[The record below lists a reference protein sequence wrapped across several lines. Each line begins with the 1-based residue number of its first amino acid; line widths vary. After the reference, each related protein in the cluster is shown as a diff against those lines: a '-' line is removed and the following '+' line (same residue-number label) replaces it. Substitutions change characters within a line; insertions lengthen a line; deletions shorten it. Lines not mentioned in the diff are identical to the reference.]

1 MRSPLEIRYR
11 FGPLERRGWIGALRP
26 GQLAILSTAVFL
38 TILAVQALKSGV
50 GLFLGVLILSFG
62 ALLTFVPLYGR
73 PLNEWVPVIGVFM
86 ARKATGRSRFR
97 SRAPEAGTRFAGG
110 DEAVK
115 LPDSIGRVE
124 LLAFPFRGVELGV
137 LADRTNHTFS
147 AVIQAR
153 ARSFVLLDPVDKA
166 HRLAGWAG
174 VIAGLAREGSPISR
188 VQWIERTAPDDPD
201 ALSRY
206 LREAIDPSIGL
217 DALPLQSYLRL
228 THAAAPV
235 TEQHELYIVLQ
246 VNASKAGRAI
256 KQAGGKDT
264 GACMVLAREL
274 ETMARR
280 LESAEVEVLH
290 ALGPRRLAAT
300 IRLSYD
306 PHARANLARLD
317 SVDPNRS
324 GVSPR
329 NAWPMRAE
337 EHWSYYRTNDVVHAT
352 YWIAEWPR
360 IDVGPD
366 FLAPLLVQ
374 TRSMRTVAVT
384 MEPVPPLKAM
394 RAVGFAKTAEP
405 GRRREPPRAGA
416 RRRPRRRPL
425 LRLHHRHRRQPRSP
439 RRSHRRGRAR
449 RRPVP
454 PGTPAL
460 RRRTG
465 THLLL
470 HAANG
475 PRPEMRI
482 KPRRPAHRVT
492 TAHLQAAYP
501 FISEG
506 GLGSEGV
513 YIGRD
518 VFGGSFCYDAW
529 SLYGKE
535 ITGPNMLVIGQ
546 IGYAKSSLVKTFLWR
561 QLLFGRTAWV
571 IDPKGEYDALAAMC
585 GVEPIRFASGG
596 SLRLNPLD
604 PMIGGD
610 AQLALLRSISGVMLG
625 RNLRPEE
632 DACLERAHDE
642 AVVEAARR
650 NSQPIIPQ
658 VVNRLLEPSDAT
670 AHELRTSTVRLAED
684 GRQLALSLRRM
695 GAGDLRGMFDGPTSP
710 GLDLSGRL
718 VVFNLREVKDEARP
732 ILMACTAA
740 WLQGSWARNDG
751 VRRIVVLDEAWVVLR
766 HLAIARWLRESWKLA
781 RQYGVQNIA
790 VMHRLSDLTAA
801 GDSGSE
807 QVQLAKGL
815 LEDSETRVIYRQS
828 PGEVEQARELLGLTQ
843 TEVEQIPM
851 LERGEALWR
860 VGRRSF
866 IVQHRIDPLLE
877 REIVDTDANMGPRSA
892 PWITAEADE
901 AVDSAS

>member
-1 MRSPLEIRYR
+1 
-11 FGPLERRGWIGALRP
+11 
-26 GQLAILSTAVFL
+26 V
-38 TILAVQALKSGV
+38 
-50 GLFLGVLILSFG
+50 
-62 ALLTFVPLYGR
+62 
-73 PLNEWVPVIGVFM
+73 
-86 ARKATGRSRFR
+86 
-97 SRAPEAGTRFAGG
+97 
-110 DEAVK
+110 
-115 LPDSIGRVE
+115 
-124 LLAFPFRGVELGV
+124 
-137 LADRTNHTFS
+137 RT
-147 AVIQAR
+147 
-153 ARSFVLLDPVDKA
+153 
-166 HRLAGWAG
+166 
-174 VIAGLAREGSPISR
+174 
-188 VQWIERTAPDDPD
+188 
-201 ALSRY
+201 
-206 LREAIDPSIGL
+206 
-217 DALPLQSYLRL
+217 
-228 THAAAPV
+228 
-235 TEQHELYIVLQ
+235 
-246 VNASKAGRAI
+246 
-256 KQAGGKDT
+256 
-264 GACMVLAREL
+264 
-274 ETMARR
+274 
-280 LESAEVEVLH
+280 
-290 ALGPRRLAAT
+290 
-300 IRLSYD
+300 
-306 PHARANLARLD
+306 
-317 SVDPNRS
+317 
-324 GVSPR
+324 
-329 NAWPMRAE
+329 
-337 EHWSYYRTNDVVHAT
+337 
-352 YWIAEWPR
+352 
-360 IDVGPD
+360 
-366 FLAPLLVQ
+366 
-374 TRSMRTVAVT
+374 
-384 MEPVPPLKAM
+384 
-394 RAVGFAKTAEP
+394 
-405 GRRREPPRAGA
+405 
-416 RRRPRRRPL
+416 
-425 LRLHHRHRRQPRSP
+425 
-439 RRSHRRGRAR
+439 
-449 RRPVP
+449 
-454 PGTPAL
+454 
-460 RRRTG
+460 
-465 THLLL
+465 
-470 HAANG
+470 
-475 PRPEMRI
+475 

-506 GLGSEGV
+506 GLGSDGV

-529 SLYGKE
+529 SLYGRE

-546 IGYAKSSLVKTFLWR
+546 IGYAKSSLVKCLDEDTEIVDPRTGVPRTIAEVFKDPLVDRVLTLRDQRHVEAAPITAKVDVGLSPCLRITFASGRSATTTPEHPYLMPDGWRRADTLKVGETAAVPARVPLPEEPVRLLDEEVDVLAVVLAEGCFVPSQTGGVRFSSDEPEVIDRMRAAGERLGFSVRHVGRDDYALTGHVTFDGPPDGRCACGCGAPTLTATRTRGGNIKGQPSRYAPGHSSRRGAVATLLRRNGVARALAKHKVIPDSVYRLPADQLARFLGVFWMCGGTVSKTGVEITLASERMARQLQHLLLRIGVQSRVRFHATAIGDRPFDAWSLGVYSQCDQAFLDTIPLWGAKRAKLAALCAAFTRGPDGRADTAPFRKIGRLLDSDIFWDRVVAIEDAGERHVYDLTVQPTGCFIANDIVVHNTFLWR
-561 QLLFGRTAWV
+561 QMLFGRTAWV
-571 IDPKGEYDALAAMC
+571 IDPKGEYDALAALC

-596 SLRLNPLD
+596 TLRLNPLD

-632 DACLERAHDE
+632 DACLERAHHE
-642 AVVEAARR
+642 AVVEAATR
-650 NSQPIIPQ
+650 NHQPIVPQ

-670 AHELRTSTVRLAED
+670 AHELRTSTARLAED

-718 VVFNLREVKDEARP
+718 VVFNLREVADEARP

-892 PWITAEADE
+892 PWVTEADE
-901 AVDSAS
+901 AVDSA

>member
-1 MRSPLEIRYR
+1 
-11 FGPLERRGWIGALRP
+11 
-26 GQLAILSTAVFL
+26 
-38 TILAVQALKSGV
+38 
-50 GLFLGVLILSFG
+50 
-62 ALLTFVPLYGR
+62 
-73 PLNEWVPVIGVFM
+73 
-86 ARKATGRSRFR
+86 
-97 SRAPEAGTRFAGG
+97 
-110 DEAVK
+110 
-115 LPDSIGRVE
+115 
-124 LLAFPFRGVELGV
+124 
-137 LADRTNHTFS
+137 
-147 AVIQAR
+147 
-153 ARSFVLLDPVDKA
+153 
-166 HRLAGWAG
+166 
-174 VIAGLAREGSPISR
+174 
-188 VQWIERTAPDDPD
+188 
-201 ALSRY
+201 
-206 LREAIDPSIGL
+206 
-217 DALPLQSYLRL
+217 
-228 THAAAPV
+228 
-235 TEQHELYIVLQ
+235 
-246 VNASKAGRAI
+246 
-256 KQAGGKDT
+256 
-264 GACMVLAREL
+264 
-274 ETMARR
+274 
-280 LESAEVEVLH
+280 
-290 ALGPRRLAAT
+290 
-300 IRLSYD
+300 
-306 PHARANLARLD
+306 
-317 SVDPNRS
+317 
-324 GVSPR
+324 
-329 NAWPMRAE
+329 
-337 EHWSYYRTNDVVHAT
+337 
-352 YWIAEWPR
+352 
-360 IDVGPD
+360 
-366 FLAPLLVQ
+366 
-374 TRSMRTVAVT
+374 MRT
-384 MEPVPPLKAM
+384 
-394 RAVGFAKTAEP
+394 
-405 GRRREPPRAGA
+405 
-416 RRRPRRRPL
+416 
-425 LRLHHRHRRQPRSP
+425 
-439 RRSHRRGRAR
+439 
-449 RRPVP
+449 
-454 PGTPAL
+454 
-460 RRRTG
+460 
-465 THLLL
+465 
-470 HAANG
+470 
-475 PRPEMRI
+475 

-506 GLGSEGV
+506 GLGSDGV

-518 VFGGSFCYDAW
+518 VFGGSFCFDPWA
-529 SLYGKE
+529 LYGKE

-546 IGYAKSSLVKTFLWR
+546 IGYAKSSLVKCLDEDTEIVDPRTGVIRTIAEVFKDPQVDRVLTLADRRHIEAVPITAKVDAGLSPCLRITFASGRSVTTTPEHPYLMPDGWRRADTLQVGETAALPARVPFPEAPARLLDEEVDVLAVLLAEGCYVPSQTGGVRFTSGEPEIIDRMRAAGRRLGFQVRHVGRYDYTLTGHVIVDGPPDGRCGCGCGAPTLTATRTRGGNVKGQPSRYAPGHSSRRGAVATLLRRNGVPRALARHKVIPDSVFRLPEDQLARFLGVFWMCDGTVSRTGLETTLASERMVRQLQHLLLRFGIQSRVRYHRTSLRGQPFDAWNLRVYSHCERTFLDTIPLWGLKRAKLEAMCVARPRPVQANCGAPSASTPLREELAAYTRGPDGRSDTAPFRRIERLLDSDIFWDRIVAIEDAGERHVYDLTVEPTACFVANDVITHNTYLWR
-561 QLLFGRTAWV
+561 QMLFGRTAWV

-585 GVEPIRFASGG
+585 QVEPIRFASGG

-632 DACLERAHDE
+632 DACLERAHHE
-642 AVVEAARR
+642 AVVEATSR
-650 NSQPIIPQ
+650 NAQPIIPQ

-670 AHELRTSTVRLAED
+670 AHELRTSTARLAED

-801 GDSGSE
+801 GDFGSE

-892 PWITAEADE
+892 PWMTSEADE

>member
-1 MRSPLEIRYR
+1 
-11 FGPLERRGWIGALRP
+11 
-26 GQLAILSTAVFL
+26 V
-38 TILAVQALKSGV
+38 
-50 GLFLGVLILSFG
+50 
-62 ALLTFVPLYGR
+62 
-73 PLNEWVPVIGVFM
+73 
-86 ARKATGRSRFR
+86 
-97 SRAPEAGTRFAGG
+97 
-110 DEAVK
+110 
-115 LPDSIGRVE
+115 
-124 LLAFPFRGVELGV
+124 
-137 LADRTNHTFS
+137 RT
-147 AVIQAR
+147 
-153 ARSFVLLDPVDKA
+153 
-166 HRLAGWAG
+166 
-174 VIAGLAREGSPISR
+174 
-188 VQWIERTAPDDPD
+188 
-201 ALSRY
+201 
-206 LREAIDPSIGL
+206 
-217 DALPLQSYLRL
+217 
-228 THAAAPV
+228 
-235 TEQHELYIVLQ
+235 
-246 VNASKAGRAI
+246 
-256 KQAGGKDT
+256 
-264 GACMVLAREL
+264 
-274 ETMARR
+274 
-280 LESAEVEVLH
+280 
-290 ALGPRRLAAT
+290 
-300 IRLSYD
+300 
-306 PHARANLARLD
+306 
-317 SVDPNRS
+317 
-324 GVSPR
+324 
-329 NAWPMRAE
+329 
-337 EHWSYYRTNDVVHAT
+337 
-352 YWIAEWPR
+352 
-360 IDVGPD
+360 
-366 FLAPLLVQ
+366 
-374 TRSMRTVAVT
+374 
-384 MEPVPPLKAM
+384 
-394 RAVGFAKTAEP
+394 
-405 GRRREPPRAGA
+405 
-416 RRRPRRRPL
+416 
-425 LRLHHRHRRQPRSP
+425 
-439 RRSHRRGRAR
+439 
-449 RRPVP
+449 
-454 PGTPAL
+454 
-460 RRRTG
+460 
-465 THLLL
+465 
-470 HAANG
+470 
-475 PRPEMRI
+475 

-506 GLGSEGV
+506 GLGSDGV

-518 VFGGSFCYDAW
+518 VFGGSFCFDPW

-546 IGYAKSSLVKTFLWR
+546 IGYAKSSLVKCLDEDTEIVDPRTGVPLTIAEVFKDPEVDRVLTLRDRRHVEAVPITAKVDAGLSPCLRITFASGRSVTTTPEHPYLMPDGWRRADTLRVGETAALPARVPFPEEPVPLLDEEVDVLAVLLAEGCYVPSQTGGVRFSSHEPEIIDRVRAAGRRLGFEVRHVGRYDYALTGHVSFDTPTDGRCACGCGAPTLTATRTRNGNVKGQPRRYAPGHASRRGAVATLLRRNGVPRALARHKVVPDSVYRLPADQLARFLGVFWMCDGTVSRTGVEITLASERMVRQLQHLLLRFGVQSRVRYRASAIGDRLFDAWNLRVYSHCEQSFLDAIPLWGAKRAKLKAICATRTRPVQANCGAPSASPELRAELAALTRGPDGRTDTAPFRRVARLLGASYRFQLSHLFNPGTGRINRPAFQAFCEVHALGDRYGWLLDSDIFWDRIVDIEEVGARHVYDLTVEPTACFVANDVVVHNTYLWR
-561 QLLFGRTAWV
+561 QMLFGRTAWV

-596 SLRLNPLD
+596 NLRLNPLD

-658 VVNRLLEPSDAT
+658 VVTRLLEPSDAT
-670 AHELRTSTVRLAED
+670 AHELRTSTARLAED

-892 PWITAEADE
+892 PWITGEADE

>member
-1 MRSPLEIRYR
+1 
-11 FGPLERRGWIGALRP
+11 
-26 GQLAILSTAVFL
+26 V
-38 TILAVQALKSGV
+38 
-50 GLFLGVLILSFG
+50 
-62 ALLTFVPLYGR
+62 
-73 PLNEWVPVIGVFM
+73 
-86 ARKATGRSRFR
+86 
-97 SRAPEAGTRFAGG
+97 
-110 DEAVK
+110 
-115 LPDSIGRVE
+115 
-124 LLAFPFRGVELGV
+124 
-137 LADRTNHTFS
+137 
-147 AVIQAR
+147 
-153 ARSFVLLDPVDKA
+153 
-166 HRLAGWAG
+166 
-174 VIAGLAREGSPISR
+174 
-188 VQWIERTAPDDPD
+188 
-201 ALSRY
+201 
-206 LREAIDPSIGL
+206 
-217 DALPLQSYLRL
+217 
-228 THAAAPV
+228 
-235 TEQHELYIVLQ
+235 
-246 VNASKAGRAI
+246 
-256 KQAGGKDT
+256 
-264 GACMVLAREL
+264 
-274 ETMARR
+274 
-280 LESAEVEVLH
+280 
-290 ALGPRRLAAT
+290 
-300 IRLSYD
+300 
-306 PHARANLARLD
+306 
-317 SVDPNRS
+317 
-324 GVSPR
+324 
-329 NAWPMRAE
+329 
-337 EHWSYYRTNDVVHAT
+337 
-352 YWIAEWPR
+352 
-360 IDVGPD
+360 
-366 FLAPLLVQ
+366 
-374 TRSMRTVAVT
+374 
-384 MEPVPPLKAM
+384 
-394 RAVGFAKTAEP
+394 
-405 GRRREPPRAGA
+405 
-416 RRRPRRRPL
+416 
-425 LRLHHRHRRQPRSP
+425 
-439 RRSHRRGRAR
+439 
-449 RRPVP
+449 
-454 PGTPAL
+454 
-460 RRRTG
+460 
-465 THLLL
+465 
-470 HAANG
+470 
-475 PRPEMRI
+475 RI
-482 KPRRPAHRVT
+482 KPRRHAHRVT

-529 SLYGKE
+529 TLYGKE

-546 IGYAKSSLVKTFLWR
+546 IGYAKSSLVKCLDEDTEVVDPRTGVPRTIAEVFKDPQVDRVLTLRDRQQIEVVPITAKVDVGVAPCLRLTFASGRSVTTTPEHPFLMPDGWRRADRLEIGETAALPARLPFPEEPVRVPDEEVDVLAVMLAEGCYVLGTGAVRFTSGETEIIHRMRVAGRRLGFQVRQRNRYDYALTGHVTFASPPDGTCCCGCGAPTLTATRTRNGNVKGEPSRYAPGHSSRRGAVATLLRRHGVPRALAKHKVIPDSVYRLPSDQLARFLGVFWMCDGTVSNTGVETTLASERMVRQLQHLLLRFGIQSRVRFHRTAIGDRPFAAWNLRVYSHCEQTFLDEIPLWGLKRAKLAAMCSARTRPVQSNCGAPSASAKLRAELAALTKGPNGRVDTTRFRQVEEVLGVSWRFQFSHLFNLSTGRINRPAFRAFCQVYGTAERYGWLLDSDIFWDRIVSIEDVGERHVYDLTVEPTACFVANDVVVHNTFLWR

-571 IDPKGEYDALAAMC
+571 IDPKGEYEQLAAMC

-596 SLRLNPLD
+596 ALRLNPLD

-610 AQLALLRSISGVMLG
+610 AQLALLRSIAEVMLG

-632 DACLERAHDE
+632 DACLERAHHE
-642 AVVEAARR
+642 AVVEANNR

-658 VVNRLLEPSDAT
+658 VVGRLLEPSDAT
-670 AHELRTSTVRLAED
+670 AYELRTSTARLAED

-801 GDSGSE
+801 GDQSSE

-843 TEVEQIPM
+843 TEVEQIPT

-892 PWITAEADE
+892 PWMAAEAAE
-901 AVDSAS
+901 AADSAS

>member
-1 MRSPLEIRYR
+1 
-11 FGPLERRGWIGALRP
+11 
-26 GQLAILSTAVFL
+26 V
-38 TILAVQALKSGV
+38 
-50 GLFLGVLILSFG
+50 
-62 ALLTFVPLYGR
+62 
-73 PLNEWVPVIGVFM
+73 
-86 ARKATGRSRFR
+86 
-97 SRAPEAGTRFAGG
+97 
-110 DEAVK
+110 
-115 LPDSIGRVE
+115 
-124 LLAFPFRGVELGV
+124 
-137 LADRTNHTFS
+137 
-147 AVIQAR
+147 
-153 ARSFVLLDPVDKA
+153 
-166 HRLAGWAG
+166 
-174 VIAGLAREGSPISR
+174 
-188 VQWIERTAPDDPD
+188 
-201 ALSRY
+201 
-206 LREAIDPSIGL
+206 
-217 DALPLQSYLRL
+217 
-228 THAAAPV
+228 
-235 TEQHELYIVLQ
+235 
-246 VNASKAGRAI
+246 
-256 KQAGGKDT
+256 
-264 GACMVLAREL
+264 
-274 ETMARR
+274 
-280 LESAEVEVLH
+280 
-290 ALGPRRLAAT
+290 
-300 IRLSYD
+300 
-306 PHARANLARLD
+306 
-317 SVDPNRS
+317 
-324 GVSPR
+324 
-329 NAWPMRAE
+329 
-337 EHWSYYRTNDVVHAT
+337 
-352 YWIAEWPR
+352 
-360 IDVGPD
+360 
-366 FLAPLLVQ
+366 
-374 TRSMRTVAVT
+374 
-384 MEPVPPLKAM
+384 
-394 RAVGFAKTAEP
+394 
-405 GRRREPPRAGA
+405 
-416 RRRPRRRPL
+416 
-425 LRLHHRHRRQPRSP
+425 
-439 RRSHRRGRAR
+439 
-449 RRPVP
+449 
-454 PGTPAL
+454 
-460 RRRTG
+460 
-465 THLLL
+465 
-470 HAANG
+470 
-475 PRPEMRI
+475 RI

-529 SLYGKE
+529 ALYGKE

-546 IGYAKSSLVKTFLWR
+546 IGYAKSSLVKCFLWR

-596 SLRLNPLD
+596 TLRLNPLD

-610 AQLALLRSISGVMLG
+610 AQLALLRSIAGVMLG

-670 AHELRTSTVRLAED
+670 AHELRTSTARLAED

-877 REIVDTDANMGPRSA
+877 REIVDTDANMGPRAA
-892 PWITAEADE
+892 PWTAGADE

>member
-1 MRSPLEIRYR
+1 
-11 FGPLERRGWIGALRP
+11 
-26 GQLAILSTAVFL
+26 V
-38 TILAVQALKSGV
+38 
-50 GLFLGVLILSFG
+50 
-62 ALLTFVPLYGR
+62 
-73 PLNEWVPVIGVFM
+73 
-86 ARKATGRSRFR
+86 
-97 SRAPEAGTRFAGG
+97 
-110 DEAVK
+110 
-115 LPDSIGRVE
+115 
-124 LLAFPFRGVELGV
+124 
-137 LADRTNHTFS
+137 RT
-147 AVIQAR
+147 
-153 ARSFVLLDPVDKA
+153 
-166 HRLAGWAG
+166 
-174 VIAGLAREGSPISR
+174 
-188 VQWIERTAPDDPD
+188 
-201 ALSRY
+201 
-206 LREAIDPSIGL
+206 
-217 DALPLQSYLRL
+217 
-228 THAAAPV
+228 
-235 TEQHELYIVLQ
+235 
-246 VNASKAGRAI
+246 
-256 KQAGGKDT
+256 
-264 GACMVLAREL
+264 
-274 ETMARR
+274 
-280 LESAEVEVLH
+280 
-290 ALGPRRLAAT
+290 
-300 IRLSYD
+300 
-306 PHARANLARLD
+306 
-317 SVDPNRS
+317 
-324 GVSPR
+324 
-329 NAWPMRAE
+329 
-337 EHWSYYRTNDVVHAT
+337 
-352 YWIAEWPR
+352 
-360 IDVGPD
+360 
-366 FLAPLLVQ
+366 
-374 TRSMRTVAVT
+374 
-384 MEPVPPLKAM
+384 
-394 RAVGFAKTAEP
+394 
-405 GRRREPPRAGA
+405 
-416 RRRPRRRPL
+416 
-425 LRLHHRHRRQPRSP
+425 
-439 RRSHRRGRAR
+439 
-449 RRPVP
+449 
-454 PGTPAL
+454 
-460 RRRTG
+460 
-465 THLLL
+465 
-470 HAANG
+470 
-475 PRPEMRI
+475 
-482 KPRRPAHRVT
+482 KPRHSAHRVT

-561 QLLFGRTAWV
+561 QMLFGRTAWV
-571 IDPKGEYDALAAMC
+571 IDPKGEYEQLAAMC
-585 GVEPIRFASGG
+585 RVEPIRFASGG
-596 SLRLNPLD
+596 TLRLNPLD

-632 DACLERAHDE
+632 DACLERAHHE
-642 AVVEAARR
+642 AVVEAGNR

-670 AHELRTSTVRLAED
+670 AYELRTSTARLAED

-710 GLDLSGRL
+710 GLNLSGRL

-801 GDSGSE
+801 GDQSSE

-877 REIVDTDANMGPRSA
+877 REIVDTDANMGPRAA
-892 PWITAEADE
+892 PWMTAEPGE
-901 AVDSAS
+901 AANSAS